1 MSKSDGFLRR
11 VPRRSRVIFLLGVFF
26 IFSTIGLASD
36 MSEMGR
42 QPILRFVLSVFV
54 ISTFAV
60 LYAVAGFS
68 LRGNWW
74 KAAVPLFIVHMVIV
88 NVLNWWMPG
97 SSLPATMDA
106 KMIGRLHD
114 RLSIEALAIV
124 AAMALGYT
132 CFVYTSITEGR
143 RYIRVHAEIEMA
155 REIHQVL
162 VPTIDAKMGEFE
174 FYGRSLPSGEVG
186 GDLIDLAGTEQN
198 WVAYLADVSGHG
210 VAPGLVMGMAKS
222 ASRMLLT
229 AGDGSDRLMSRL
241 NDVLFPL
248 KKPDMFIT
256 ICFIAASGGR
266 LRAGLAGHPAILR
279 FSARTN
285 EVTEIESPN
294 MPLGIV
300 PSEEFAT
307 SEIFAE
313 SGTLFALY
321 TDGILETAN
330 AFGEEFGMERL
341 KAELKKYGRE
351 PLEAVCRSIQEAV
364 GRHGAQFDDQSMLLI
379 RKL

>member
-1 MSKSDGFLRR
+1 MSKPDGFLRGAAR
-11 VPRRSRVIFLLGVFF
+11 GSRVIFLLGVFF

-36 MSEMGR
+36 MSQMGS
-42 QPILRFVLSVFV
+42 QPVLRFVLSVFV

-74 KAAVPLFIVHMVIV
+74 KAAVPLFIVHMVIM
-88 NVLNWWMPG
+88 NVLNWRMPG

-106 KMIGRLHD
+106 TMIRRLEH
-114 RLSIEALAIV
+114 RLSIDALAIV
-124 AAMALGYT
+124 VAMALGYT
-132 CFVYTSITEGR
+132 CFVYASITEGR
-143 RYIRVHAEIEMA
+143 RYFRVHAEIEMA

-162 VPTIDAKMGEFE
+162 VPTIDTKMGEFE

-186 GDLIDLAGTEQN
+186 GDLIDLAGTEQK

-229 AGDGSDRLMSRL
+229 AGDGSEHLMPRL

-256 ICFIAASGGR
+256 FCFIAASGGR
-266 LRAGLAGHPAILR
+266 LWAGLAGHPAILR

-285 EVTEIESPN
+285 EVAEIESPN
-294 MPLGIV
+294 IPLGIV
-300 PSEEFAT
+300 PSGEFVT

-321 TDGILETAN
+321 TDGFLEATN
-330 AFGEEFGMERL
+330 AAGEEFGMDRL